1 MATLINPDNP
11 VYVPLLKD
19 IEAVA
24 RSIKMEIVRLGVH
37 SPDDI
42 GPAFETAKQDRVQ
55 GLVVLRDAV
64 LITHRA
70 KVVELAARYRLPAM
84 YGMREFVD
92 AGGLMS
98 FEPSLPDL
106 YRRAAQLVD
115 KILKGAKPA
124 VLPVDLST
132 KFELVINLKTAKMLG
147 LAIPQPLRLRADAL
161 IE

>member
-1 MATLINPDNP
+1 
-11 VYVPLLKD
+11 VPLLKD

-92 AGGLMS
+92 AGGAHVLRA
-98 FEPSLPDL
+98 EPARSLPA
-106 YRRAAQLVD
+106 RR
-115 KILKGAKPA
+115 PA
-124 VLPVDLST
+124 RRQD
-132 KFELVINLKTAKMLG
+132 
-147 LAIPQPLRLRADAL
+147 PQGGQ
-161 IE
+161 